1 MSSFSKI
8 NSVLLYII
16 KRFIIFIICLFFVS
30 NLNGQKLTE
39 LHGVELPDSVAHYLE
54 TLYPDMNVSARV
66 FNIISPENKKWTDGI
81 YSFMGQGPHFPRHLL
96 ISKRNYFYVFES
108 EGFYN
113 PKGVLKDFCACID
126 KLQLNNDEIILY
138 LKEVYRYL
146 EDEYG
151 LDYGITIKGY
161 SIN

>member
-39 LHGVELPDSVAHYLE
+39 LHGVEFPDGVAHYLE

-96 ISKRNYFYVFES
+96 ISKRNKYFVFES

-126 KLQLNNDEIILY
+126 KLQLNNDEIILSSY
-138 LKEVYRYL
+138 
-146 EDEYG
+146 
-151 LDYGITIKGY
+151 I
-161 SIN
+161 

>member
-1 MSSFSKI
+1 MLPFSKI
-8 NSVLLYII
+8 NSELLYII

-39 LHGVELPDSVAHYLE
+39 FHGVELPDSVANYLE

-66 FNIISPENKKWTDGI
+66 FNIISPNNKKWTDGI
-81 YSFMGQGPHFPRHLL
+81 FSFMGQGPHFPRHLL
-96 ISKRNYFYVFES
+96 ISKRNNYYVFES

-113 PKGVLKDFCACID
+113 PEGVLKDFCACID
-126 KLQLNNDEIILY
+126 KLQLNNEEIILY

-151 LDYGITIKGY
+151 MDYGITIKKEE
-161 SIN
+161 

>member
-96 ISKRNYFYVFES
+96 ISKRNKYFVFES

-146 EDEYG
+146 EYEYD
-151 LDYGITIKGY
+151 LDYGITIKEE
-161 SIN
+161 

>member
-16 KRFIIFIICLFFVS
+16 KRFTIFIICLFFVS

-81 YSFMGQGPHFPRHLL
+81 FSFKGQGPHFPRHLL
-96 ISKRNYFYVFES
+96 ISKRKKFFVFES

-113 PKGVLKDFCACID
+113 PEGVLKDFCACID
-126 KLQLNNDEIILY
+126 KLQLNNEEIILY

-146 EDEYG
+146 EYEYG
-151 LDYGITIKGY
+151 LDYGITIKEE
-161 SIN
+161 

>member
-16 KRFIIFIICLFFVS
+16 KRFTIFIICLFFVS

-96 ISKRNYFYVFES
+96 ISKRN
-108 EGFYN
+108 
-113 PKGVLKDFCACID
+113 K
-126 KLQLNNDEIILY
+126 Y
-138 LKEVYRYL
+138 LKFRR
-146 EDEYG
+146 
-151 LDYGITIKGY
+151 
-161 SIN
+161 